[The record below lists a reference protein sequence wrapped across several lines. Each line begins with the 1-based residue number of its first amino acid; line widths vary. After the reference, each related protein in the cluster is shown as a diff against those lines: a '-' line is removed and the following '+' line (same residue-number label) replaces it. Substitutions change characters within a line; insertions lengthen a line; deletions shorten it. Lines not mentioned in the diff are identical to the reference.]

1 MKTFTGLAI
10 AAGLAATATALPAVY
25 TEEYQGTPG
34 STVRYDKNDIPDP
47 LGNTTI
53 KNPIYRALSEFD
65 YASLNLA
72 LYQEYIELDLF
83 NYGLKRFSDA
93 EFEEAGVTA
102 DYRSI
107 IQYMANQE
115 TGHAQLVT
123 NMLGPGAAKAC
134 TYNYTGAFNNVREYL
149 DFNQKVTKFGEA
161 GVWGF
166 LGHMNSRDSA
176 TLMSQSIA
184 TETRQQLLAPW
195 IESCPAEN
203 PPVEWSLFPELKV
216 DNNPS
221 LVRAGSKAAVNTN
234 TTALI
239 NPGDTI
245 YFSWEEPGKH
255 VGPNNSYT
263 TVCSGKQPTHAIW
276 VSNLNATLAELTL
289 TGNNTAYAVLPGAP
303 VYNTSLTDT
312 GPAINGTNFV
322 ALVDSAD
329 YYTPYNLSLVVPHMV
344 AGPAIFQSG

>member
-1 MKTFTGLAI
+1 
-10 AAGLAATATALPAVY
+10 
-25 TEEYQGTPG
+25 
-34 STVRYDKNDIPDP
+34 
-47 LGNTTI
+47 
-53 KNPIYRALSEFD
+53 
-65 YASLNLA
+65 
-72 LYQEYIELDLF
+72 
-83 NYGLKRFSDA
+83 
-93 EFEEAGVTA
+93 
-102 DYRSI
+102 
-107 IQYMANQE
+107 
-115 TGHAQLVT
+115 
-123 NMLGPGAAKAC
+123 MLGPGAAKAC

-184 TETRQQLLAPW
+184 TETRQQVSCRTATPLLASMLIITSCEPQQIFRQLLGAPAMATYWQPSIPQAWQWQLLAPW